1 MEKLLNMNQF
11 HIQAIDDL
19 GKFHLSHI
27 TYGIINQ
34 CLFFQEVTP
43 MKSKDHLNVVSNS
56 ISGSIF

>member
-11 HIQAIDDL
+11 HIQAIDGL

-27 TYGIINQ
+27 PDGMINQ

-43 MKSKDHLNVVSNS
+43 VKSKDHLSVVK
-56 ISGSIF
+56 

>member
-27 TYGIINQ
+27 PDGIINQ

-43 MKSKDHLNVVSNS
+43 MKSKDHLNVVK
-56 ISGSIF
+56 